1 MIGIGDDI
9 KGPRLRHDA
18 VVNAR
23 RHQGQG
29 MHSAMTYSQRRPASA
44 PSQGS
49 RRREANPIP
58 GFQNLLVTTQLAT
71 VPRVKPEAEANK
83 RRASGAGMAG
93 VLTQDIP
100 NRAFVS
106 QSYQEVTTE
115 PEYSIPEKN
124 AITEYSPDK
133 TVAVVVPRVKPEAG
147 NNAELGVHGNVGKMM
162 AESYEEARKRNIENG
177 MREVPKPKNHIQ
189 ANIQRMRLIQKKAKA
204 NERNKKIATPVKAL
218 WRSGKYAA
226 VEPRVAIDNTWQR
239 PPTQNGPR
247 PSTAPAKSRDFIAK
261 NARSAWNSGNK
272 IRKTKN
278 VAHVENINENKRR
291 AQEMYDLQIRGTVP
305 QYLHNRKR
313 ELQMSKEEEYART
326 HPDPMCPPGH
336 ALLPEAQRRETLEKL
351 QAAIADYEAQLATL
365 PVRQCDSLAYK
376 HRKENLEREIYEL
389 DEAIKTFS
397 KRKVYV
403 QQ

>member
-1 MIGIGDDI
+1 MSGGPVVIGIGDDI

-100 NRAFVS
+100 NRGFVS

-204 NERNKKIATPVKAL
+204 NERNKKIL
-218 WRSGKYAA
+218 FIL
-226 VEPRVAIDNTWQR
+226 EPN
-239 PPTQNGPR
+239 
-247 PSTAPAKSRDFIAK
+247 KRDFIAK

-305 QYLHNRKR
+305 QYLHDRKR
-313 ELQMSKEEEYART
+313 ELQLSKEEEYAT
-326 HPDPMCPPGH
+326 DGG
-336 ALLPEAQRRETLEKL
+336 
-351 QAAIADYEAQLATL
+351 
-365 PVRQCDSLAYK
+365 
-376 HRKENLEREIYEL
+376 
-389 DEAIKTFS
+389 
-397 KRKVYV
+397 
-403 QQ
+403 

>member
-1 MIGIGDDI
+1 MSGGPVVIGIGDDI

-44 PSQGS
+44 PSQGETKDYLLDFNYSGS

-100 NRAFVS
+100 NRGFVS

-204 NERNKKIATPVKAL
+204 NERNKVTLQLIGRKIKFSF
-218 WRSGKYAA
+218 R
-226 VEPRVAIDNTWQR
+226 
-239 PPTQNGPR
+239 
-247 PSTAPAKSRDFIAK
+247 KSR
-261 NARSAWNSGNK
+261 R
-272 IRKTKN
+272 
-278 VAHVENINENKRR
+278 
-291 AQEMYDLQIRGTVP
+291 P
-305 QYLHNRKR
+305 
-313 ELQMSKEEEYART
+313 
-326 HPDPMCPPGH
+326 
-336 ALLPEAQRRETLEKL
+336 
-351 QAAIADYEAQLATL
+351 
-365 PVRQCDSLAYK
+365 
-376 HRKENLEREIYEL
+376 
-389 DEAIKTFS
+389 
-397 KRKVYV
+397 
-403 QQ
+403 